1 MENSNNGYMLL
12 FRGKDWDDQVASE
25 DIQAVLDR
33 FMAWSDGLV
42 KGGKVKGGQPL
53 ARTGVVLGRGGRAVA
68 DGPFAETKEAVGGY
82 MILDVETMEEATAIA
97 KTSPGLDFGVI
108 IEVRPVLEDCP
119 CFARL
124 RERLEI
130 RDRLENRAEKQAA

>member
-1 MENSNNGYMLL
+1 
-12 FRGKDWDDQVASE
+12 
-25 DIQAVLDR
+25 
-33 FMAWSDGLV
+33 
-42 KGGKVKGGQPL
+42 
-53 ARTGVVLGRGGRAVA
+53 
-68 DGPFAETKEAVGGY
+68 

-130 RDRLENRAEKQAA
+130 RDSLENRAEKQAA